1 LHQNAP
7 DMQLKKLFSL
17 AGGFALLLVFM
28 GCHKPEAPEY
38 YGFQNLSLGKGLGQE
53 TVLSANVKFYNPNPF
68 SLQLKRAEMNISIN
82 GKPSGH
88 SFLDSTIFIPKRDT
102 FFVPVALQLDL
113 HSIFNNALQML
124 LDKQVKIVCDGRVKL
139 KRDGVSF
146 SVPFHYEG
154 DQDMNSLFPS
164 GY

>member
-1 LHQNAP
+1 
-7 DMQLKKLFSL
+7 MQIKKLFSC
-17 AGGFALLLVFM
+17 AGICVLLVVFI

-38 YGFQNLSLGKGLGQE
+38 YGFQNLAIGKGSGQE

-68 SLQLKRAEMNISIN
+68 SLQLKRAEMAISIN
-82 GKPSGH
+82 GKPAGH
-88 SFLDSTIFIPKRDT
+88 SSLDSTIFIPKRDT

-124 LDKQVKIVCDGRVKL
+124 LDKQVKIALDGRVKL
-139 KRDGVSF
+139 KRDGFAF

-154 DQDMNSLFPS
+154 DQDMSSLFPS